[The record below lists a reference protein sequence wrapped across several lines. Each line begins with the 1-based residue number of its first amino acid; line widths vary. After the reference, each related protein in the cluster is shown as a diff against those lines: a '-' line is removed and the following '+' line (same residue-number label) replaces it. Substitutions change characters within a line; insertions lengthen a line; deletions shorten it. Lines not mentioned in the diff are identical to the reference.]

1 MLRFFRRQMRRVLF
15 YSTGL
20 VFVRGKMRRKRGM
33 TQQAT
38 NFYFFLCLLRP
49 LFSVKTQQKIE
60 QKALACNLQAT
71 LLEGEKQILV

>member
-20 VFVRGKMRRKRGM
+20 GFARGKMRGKRGM

-38 NFYFFLCLLRP
+38 NFYFFL
-49 LFSVKTQQKIE
+49 
-60 QKALACNLQAT
+60 
-71 LLEGEKQILV
+71 